1 MSTISMSA
9 SLNREQ
15 IILSHLPQVK
25 ITANKLH
32 RRCPPEVL
40 LEDLVSAGV
49 VDLLEAY
56 QRFDARRNLK
66 FKTMAEHRIRGAML
80 DYLRQLDPLPR
91 AIRRFQ
97 KERQS
102 AIGKLWQRSGLAPSE
117 EEVACELGYTV
128 KRYRELTTTVQAGM
142 VVSSDAPHGED
153 ARAPQM
159 QDPTSTGGPDYAIL
173 SRTIEIAISRLPR
186 TEYVVVMALRNGDSH
201 RTIASRL
208 HVTERRIS
216 QIKQAAIRRLQI
228 TLGIRL
234 PAGT

>member
-1 MSTISMSA
+1 MSTISTSA
-9 SLNREQ
+9 SLDREQ

-25 ITANKLH
+25 ITATKLH

-49 VDLLEAY
+49 VGLLDAC

-102 AIGKLWQRSGLAPSE
+102 AIGKLWQQSGLAPSE
-117 EEVACELGYTV
+117 QEVACELGYTV
-128 KRYRELTTTVQAGM
+128 KRYRELVATLQAGM
-142 VVSSDAPHGED
+142 VVSLDAPRGEN
-153 ARAPQM
+153 AGVRQM
-159 QDPTSTGGPDYAIL
+159 PDPTTAGGRDYAIL
-173 SRTIEIAISRLPR
+173 SRTIEIAISRLPEAEHLVI
-186 TEYVVVMALRNGDSH
+186 TALWKGDSH
-201 RTIASRL
+201 RTIARQL
-208 HVTERRIS
+208 NITEGRIS
-216 QIKQAAIRRLQI
+216 QIKQAATRRLRI
-228 TLGIRL
+228 MLGITS
-234 PAGT
+234 PAKE

>member
-1 MSTISMSA
+1 
-9 SLNREQ
+9 
-15 IILSHLPQVK
+15 
-25 ITANKLH
+25 
-32 RRCPPEVL
+32 
-40 LEDLVSAGV
+40 
-49 VDLLEAY
+49 
-56 QRFDARRNLK
+56 
-66 FKTMAEHRIRGAML
+66 
-80 DYLRQLDPLPR
+80 
-91 AIRRFQ
+91 
-97 KERQS
+97 
-102 AIGKLWQRSGLAPSE
+102 
-117 EEVACELGYTV
+117 
-128 KRYRELTTTVQAGM
+128 
-142 VVSSDAPHGED
+142 
-153 ARAPQM
+153 M